1 MLKVLRDIIL
11 LEKEERTRQERQFPE
26 VAWYLIERSDHD
38 VFTADEIDNFYYWGP
53 SDSLSWIMQR
63 HKDLGN
69 ELSEYQCNMIALGIA
84 RRSHEPNIAS
94 LIKVALQGRQIND
107 FLRNQTY
114 LLHFAV
120 ENLGQYCAA
129 LLGLE
134 REYEGRSSTVEV
146 LDRADPGMGEGIEEW
161 NIPNRNELLRLIRN
175 LVSGSPLLHRLNS
188 LGRTPLLSM
197 IFRYFYPHQPI
208 SIRGYS
214 PVLRTAISENE
225 LSSQC
230 GAVVRVW
237 LEQLKESKID
247 LVKYGEAEHH
257 LHYAMAEEIGK
268 EGSID
273 WQKIRGSQL
282 QPMSSTFRLLEP
294 SA

>member
-1 MLKVLRDIIL
+1 
-11 LEKEERTRQERQFPE
+11 
-26 VAWYLIERSDHD
+26 
-38 VFTADEIDNFYYWGP
+38 
-53 SDSLSWIMQR
+53 
-63 HKDLGN
+63 
-69 ELSEYQCNMIALGIA
+69 
-84 RRSHEPNIAS
+84 
-94 LIKVALQGRQIND
+94 
-107 FLRNQTY
+107 
-114 LLHFAV
+114 
-120 ENLGQYCAA
+120 
-129 LLGLE
+129 LE

-214 PVLRTAISENE
+214 PVLRTAISEND

-282 QPMSSTFRLLEP
+282 QPMSSTFRLLSFTYGSVP
-294 SA
+294 SEWKFWVIEIMNDAFAEFWDMIDHSERKVPGAWTECVKRCLARR